1 MVINHLLNGMILQVE
16 NAIVNETSK
25 LFGQGAVSRKNYGWV
40 NLPPPAV
47 PPPPRNKVG
56 CTKG

>member
-25 LFGQGAVSRKNYGWV
+25 LFLGPFPLNYGWSTGQ
-40 NLPPPAV
+40 PTPA
-47 PPPPRNKVG
+47 
-56 CTKG
+56 